1 MKIRLLHI
9 LTLSVALC
17 SIVPLRAAAEERT
30 DSLLLKVYFRQ
41 DISRLELD
49 YRGNAQMLER
59 FTGEVNRMVN
69 DSSYH
74 IQDIRIRSG
83 ASPEGGFLHNRDLSW
98 NRGRVLKDYLQA
110 ALLLPDNKFCI
121 EAVGEDWQ
129 ALREKVE
136 RNSVPDKEKI
146 LSILDKYSSWINGHP
161 TSTVGSPKKELMDLN
176 GGRTWFWLLDN
187 IYPDL
192 RSAGNTVVCRY
203 THAEA
208 PAAPVV
214 GHVID
219 TVVIVQKYVPEIDT
233 TGAAAFRAFS
243 AGMGYPG
250 VYAAA
255 PYAGAKA
262 RVKRERKGPV
272 YRFAIRTNLL
282 FDVAIAPN
290 IGVEFP
296 IGKRVSVLANH
307 VFPWHTWNSDRY
319 AYQILNTSA
328 EARWWFGDRTKRSVL
343 TGGYV
348 GVYGAF
354 GKGDLEYSS
363 KGYQVQSA
371 WHAGITGGWSIAL
384 GKRDNWRLDLGLGIG
399 YLPLDYDYYERSE
412 RSGKLIYQSSGH
424 RDWIGPTN
432 LRCSLL
438 WMLPMNKKA
447 KTSAAE
453 TPKTKQGK
461 KNK

>member
-9 LTLSVALC
+9 LTLSVVLC
-17 SIVPLRAAAEERT
+17 SIVPLRVAAAEERT

-83 ASPEGGFLHNRDLSW
+83 ASPEGGFNHNRDLSW

-129 ALREKVE
+129 ALREKVQ

-161 TSTVGSPKKELMDLN
+161 TSTVGGPKKELMDLN
-176 GGRTWFWLLDN
+176 GGKTWFWLLDN

-208 PAAPVV
+208 PVV
-214 GHVID
+214 
-219 TVVIVQKYVPEIDT
+219 
-233 TGAAAFRAFS
+233 F
-243 AGMGYPG
+243 
-250 VYAAA
+250 AAA
-255 PYAGAKA
+255 PAYEHRVDTLYIVEKHYYSEAGAAGAGAFAGAAIAQAAPGEKIP
-262 RVKRERKGPV
+262 RRLQHQIEDRKTV
-272 YRFAIRTNLL
+272 VALRTNLL
-282 FDVAIAPN
+282 LPLLNV
-290 IGVEFP
+290 GVEVP
-296 IGKRVSVLANH
+296 IGNRWSVGLDYYY
-307 VFPWHTWNSDRY
+307 PWLTRGFDMTHKDCFQLLFLSPEVRY
-319 AYQILNTSA
+319 
-328 EARWWFGDRTKRSVL
+328 WFGREHGKGSENWSRRLLGHSIGIFGMVGKYDFGRVCKVR
-343 TGGYV
+343 GYV
-348 GVYGAF
+348 KF
-354 GKGDLEYSS
+354 
-363 KGYQVQSA
+363 
-371 WHAGITGGWSIAL
+371 
-384 GKRDNWRLDLGLGIG
+384 
-399 YLPLDYDYYERSE
+399 
-412 RSGKLIYQSSGH
+412 
-424 RDWIGPTN
+424 
-432 LRCSLL
+432 
-438 WMLPMNKKA
+438 
-447 KTSAAE
+447 
-453 TPKTKQGK
+453 
-461 KNK
+461 